1 MRTRAVDLESAMGPE
16 LGDNACAALIERIH
30 RTTGISLDC
39 SRRPLVRARVG
50 RRLRALGLDDF
61 DDYVALLDR
70 SPDELAELVSV
81 ITTNLTSFFREQH
94 HFDLLAQF
102 LRGRTGLQR
111 LWSAACSTGE
121 EPYSMAIVAA
131 EAGVQAKILATDID
145 EEVLDHTRQGVY
157 DESRLDPLSVERR
170 LRFFERGVG
179 PLDGLYRV
187 KASTRAMVDARSL
200 NLVGPWVMREPVDAL
215 FCRNVIIY
223 FDPPTQVRVI
233 RRLVD
238 ALRVGGL
245 LFLGHS
251 ESLREPDNRLLAE
264 GPTTFRRTS

>member
-1 MRTRAVDLESAMGPE
+1 MVTRAVALEAAMGPE
-16 LGDNACAALIERIH
+16 LGDAACAALVDRIY

-39 SRRPLVRARVG
+39 SRRPLLRARVG
-50 RRLRALGLDDF
+50 RRLRALGLEDF
-61 DDYVALLDR
+61 DTYVALLDQR
-70 SPDELAELVSV
+70 PDELAELISV

-102 LRGRTGLQR
+102 LRGRSGLQR

-121 EPYSMAIVAA
+121 EPYSMAIVAT
-131 EAGVQAKILATDID
+131 EAGALTKILATDID
-145 EEVLDHTRQGVY
+145 EEVLEHTRHGVY
-157 DESRLDPLSVERR
+157 DVTRLDPLSAERR

-187 KASTRAMVDARSL
+187 KAATRALVDARSL
-200 NLVGPWVMREPVDAL
+200 NLVGPWVMREPVDVI

-251 ESLREPDNRLLAE
+251 ESLREPEHRLVAE
-264 GPTTFRRTS
+264 GPTTFRRVS

>member
-16 LGDNACAALIERIH
+16 LGDNACKALIERIH

-70 SPDELAELVSV
+70 NPDELAELVSV

-145 EEVLDHTRQGVY
+145 EEVLEHTRQGVY
-157 DESRLDPLSVERR
+157 DESRLD
-170 LRFFERGVG
+170 RGVG

-187 KASTRAMVDARSL
+187 KATTRAMVDARSL